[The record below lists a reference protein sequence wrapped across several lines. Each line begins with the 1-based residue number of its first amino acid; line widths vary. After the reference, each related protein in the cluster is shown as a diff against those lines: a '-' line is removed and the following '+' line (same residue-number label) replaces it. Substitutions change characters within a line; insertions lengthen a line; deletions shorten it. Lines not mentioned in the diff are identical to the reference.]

1 MKLSTVII
9 FKKECLAFPLDSLET
24 RKLKA
29 AESDKIPVKRDS
41 ASSSICPLQFPHTK
55 VSCFSHTHYPFPHS
69 PLSSSS
75 FAKWVTS
82 TRSPFYHNQL
92 LFLLG
97 VPFFWGFISTRMF
110 SRLIHPHEGSVGH
123 EDMQG
128 GGSNHTHLGDPC
140 LVLTSDPKPRLRWTA
155 DLHERFVDAV
165 TQLGGASKATPKA
178 IMRTMN
184 VKGLTLYHLKS
195 HLQKYRLGKQSGKDS
210 DDGCKDGISASYLQ
224 ESPGTDNSSP
234 KLPASDANE
243 GLEVKEALRAQMEVQ
258 SKLHLLVEA
267 EKHLQIRQDAERR
280 YMSMLERACKMLA
293 DQFIGDTIIDSEGQK
308 FQGPES
314 KASRSSLVDPFGFFP
329 LPGSEVGGMY
339 VSEVAPIL
347 QSQGADTES
356 CLTSLESLG
365 GLTLEGSPGGSK
377 KRMLSLDS
385 MVAPL
390 MWSEAN
396 ARTQGI
402 HLGQVNPAGMTRYG
416 M

>member
-1 MKLSTVII
+1 MQKRR
-9 FKKECLAFPLDSLET
+9 E
-24 RKLKA
+24 
-29 AESDKIPVKRDS
+29 ESDKIPVKRDS
-41 ASSSICPLQFPHTK
+41 ASSLPQPQSLVLFTSP
-55 VSCFSHTHYPFPHS
+55 FSPFPFLL
-69 PLSSSS
+69 PLS
-75 FAKWVTS
+75 FAKWVIIS
-82 TRSPFYHNQL
+82 FSHNTI
-92 LFLLG
+92 
-97 VPFFWGFISTRMF
+97 FFTFSFFFASLRWGFKFHHRNRMF
-110 SRLIHPHEGSVGH
+110 SRLIHPHEGQ

-128 GGSNHTHLGDPC
+128 GSNHAHLGDPC

-210 DDGCKDGISASYLQ
+210 DEGLKDGMSASYLQ

-234 KLPASDANE
+234 KLPASDANDCDVMYR
-243 GLEVKEALRAQMEVQ
+243 GHEVKEALRAQMEVQ

-280 YMSMLERACKMLA
+280 YMGMLERACKMLA
-293 DQFIGDTIIDSEGQK
+293 DQFIGDVIIDRDGQK
-308 FQGPES
+308 FQGLEN
-314 KASRSSLVDPFGFFP
+314 KTSRSPLVDHGGFFP
-329 LPGSEVGGMY
+329 AACTEVGGMH
-339 VSEVAPIL
+339 VSEVPPIL
-347 QSQGADTES
+347 QPQGAECSSES
-356 CLTSLESLG
+356 CLKSLESLG

-377 KRMLSLDS
+377 KRMLNLDS

-390 MWSEAN
+390 IWSEAN
-396 ARTQGI
+396 TRTQGI
-402 HLGQVNPAGMTRYG
+402 HLAQVNPPGMTRYG